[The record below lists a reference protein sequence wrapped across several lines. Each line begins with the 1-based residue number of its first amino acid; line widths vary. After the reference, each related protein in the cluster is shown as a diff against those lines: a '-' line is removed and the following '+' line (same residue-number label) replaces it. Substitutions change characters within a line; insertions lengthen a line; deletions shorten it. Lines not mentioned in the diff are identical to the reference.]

1 MVCFFCMKPLVQHKR
16 ARFDFELLDTY
27 EAGIELAGH
36 EVKAV
41 RASRAVLDG
50 AHVIVRGSE
59 AYLVGAQIAPYQG
72 ANTPAGYDPEQPR
85 RLLLSREQIAELANA
100 SEQRGLTVVPI
111 MMYNKGRYIKLSIAI
126 ARGKKKADKRET
138 LKARDTKREIERTL
152 KNQ

>member
-1 MVCFFCMKPLVQHKR
+1 MKPLVQHKR